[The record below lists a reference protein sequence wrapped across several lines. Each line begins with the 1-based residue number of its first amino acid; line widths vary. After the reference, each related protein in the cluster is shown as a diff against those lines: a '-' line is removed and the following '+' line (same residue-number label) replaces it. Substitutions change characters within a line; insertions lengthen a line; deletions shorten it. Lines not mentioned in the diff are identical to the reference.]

1 MSLVLWEGLHVL
13 QIFQQVNVV
22 AAERGSNS
30 TVGRALTVAT
40 HLAQGSGGS
49 LCGCGMEVSFKVFYP
64 PDRNAGPRG

>member
-49 LCGCGMEVSFKVFYP
+49 LCGCGVDVSSRERFHP
-64 PDRNAGPRG
+64 QDCNA